1 MGMPARL
8 WRYSRRMTD
17 VTKAREMAAAWDG
30 MIVKAIESGEPATRI
45 KLTMDFGGGQSMPVR
60 DAVVYRVTDES
71 GEKFL
76 LVEGKDVGTLDQSA
90 LDDVPS
96 RNDGVPVHTERARL
110 FGEVIFTRDPNSY
123 DPAKGRANCDPTL
136 EPQAAAL
143 PTRPELPPCWRDCPS
158 KDRDGRGDISFY
170 EPLDVMAGGLLDGSY
185 YPTDRAAAVAHAW
198 ELHGEEPWVTY
209 ADALAA
215 ELAREIE
222 ENRRLADEVSGD
234 NDSAVM
240 SQEQWMAL
248 VAGDGSAID
257 RLIKFDRAYAS
268 HYRIALLIK
277 AAEAEVAK
285 LREQVAVYK
294 GIAEAA
300 KEMCDGE

>member
-1 MGMPARL
+1 
-8 WRYSRRMTD
+8 MTD
-17 VTKAREMAAAWDG
+17 AHKAREMAAAWEG
-30 MIVKAIESGEPATRI
+30 MIVKAVKSGEPATRI

-60 DAVVYRVTDES
+60 DAVVYPVD
-71 GEKFL
+71 GECGVEFV
-76 LVEGKDVGTLDQSA
+76 LVEGEDVYTIDQRA
-90 LDDVPS
+90 IDDEP
-96 RNDGVPVHTERARL
+96 ERPRL
-110 FGEVIFTRDPNSY
+110 FGQVEITRDPDSY
-123 DPAKGRANCDPTL
+123 DPANGRAQRDPTL
-136 EPQAAAL
+136 EPASTAF
-143 PTRPELPPCWRDCPS
+143 PTRPELPPCWRDCPA

-185 YPTDRAAAVAHAW
+185 YPSDRAAAVAHAW

-209 ADALAA
+209 ADALSAD
-215 ELAREIE
+215 LAREIDE
-222 ENRRLADEVSGD
+222 SRRLANELSGD

-240 SQEQWMAL
+240 STEQWMAL

-277 AAEAEVAK
+277 AAEAEVAR